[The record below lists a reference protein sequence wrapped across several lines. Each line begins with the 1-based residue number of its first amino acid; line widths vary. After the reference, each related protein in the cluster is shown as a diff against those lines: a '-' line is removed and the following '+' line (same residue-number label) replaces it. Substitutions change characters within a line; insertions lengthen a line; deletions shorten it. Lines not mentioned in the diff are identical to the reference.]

1 MDRRVKDGLRAGA
14 SAVAVATSATAA
26 ATVHKL
32 TEDFQATLNTP
43 DIRSKLM
50 QSGFEVMATDGP
62 ALDRWVRQEYERLGR
77 FVRDNKIQLED

>member
-1 MDRRVKDGLRAGA
+1 MDRRVRAFRHAG
-14 SAVAVATSATAA
+14 S
-26 ATVHKL
+26 HGNKL

-62 ALDRWVRQEYERLGR
+62 ALDRWVRQEYERWGR
-77 FVRDNKIQLED
+77 FVRDNKVQLED